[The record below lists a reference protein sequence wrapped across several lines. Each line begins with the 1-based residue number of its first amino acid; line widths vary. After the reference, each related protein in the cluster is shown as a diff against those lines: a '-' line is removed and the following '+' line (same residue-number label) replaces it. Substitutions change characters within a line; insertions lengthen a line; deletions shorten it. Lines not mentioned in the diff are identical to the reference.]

1 MDNPVQ
7 NQINLIRNL
16 STLGRKQQCLVENKG
31 KSPLRLPVITILRTE
46 KLYVENFWNIVEF
59 LNEKLETERDEVFS
73 YYYPLTRTLTEIYAE
88 LTYLVNQD
96 DNKKFGICVAQYLFQ
111 LSQRYRYRKIKGEN
125 NSLKDLYGKL
135 YKKFEANLLNLPE
148 RIEDFSKNHLK
159 NSGFDFPTI
168 KEIITKLN
176 LDDLAATTK
185 GLFPILTNEA
195 IYDLLYRVPS
205 NFLHGKIYHSMI
217 PPDMPKRWIV
227 IQVEILSFLFIEMV
241 DKKFLNKETKEDIE
255 KLASEFESN
264 RPDFVNLWQAKRQ
277 L

>member
-1 MDNPVQ
+1 M
-7 NQINLIRNL
+7 
-16 STLGRKQQCLVENKG
+16 
-31 KSPLRLPVITILRTE
+31 RTE